1 MKEFNLEECLNEE
14 DYFDRAFEKNFDE
27 YLEMKDAQETLEN
40 DRYEKS
46 IRECLFI
53 QEQLTIE
60 NVAILGYN

>member
-1 MKEFNLEECLNEE
+1 MKEFDLE